1 MTTVIAICQQK
12 GGVAKTTTALSLGAC
27 FAEQHIDTLLIDLD
41 SQANLTVGLGLNP
54 ANIRRSAADVLLGDS
69 PIVHVTRES
78 VLPGL
83 DLVPSNPDMLT
94 AAKALNLRTDYEYLL
109 REALHDERIKYYE
122 VVIIDCPPTL
132 GSLTLSA
139 LTAAELVIIPVPC
152 EYFAVQGLKG
162 VLKLI
167 KLVRER
173 TNPQLHYRLLVT
185 MFDRRGNLHSNMLE
199 QIKEHFS
206 DSMLDTMIG
215 VDSKLRESQVVGVPI
230 IMHSPWTRGT
240 QQYRALA
247 EEVLTNV

>member
-41 SQANLTVGLGLNP
+41 SQANLTVGLGINP
-54 ANIRRSAADVLLGDS
+54 AEMRRSTADVLLGDA
-69 PIVHVTRES
+69 PIVKVTRES
-78 VLPGL
+78 ILPGL
-83 DLVPSNPDMLT
+83 DLIPSNPDMLT
-94 AAKALNLRTDYEYLL
+94 AAKALYLRANYEYLL
-109 REALHDERIKYYE
+109 REALNDARIAFYE

-139 LTAAELVIIPVPC
+139 LTAADLTIVPVPC

-167 KLVRER
+167 KLVREK

-185 MFDRRGNLHSNMLE
+185 MFDRRGNLHSKMLD

-206 DSMLDTMIG
+206 DSMLETMIG
-215 VDSKLRESQVVGVPI
+215 VDSQLRESQVVGVPI
-230 IMHSPWTRGT
+230 VMHAPWTRGT

-247 EEVLTNV
+247 QEVLSND